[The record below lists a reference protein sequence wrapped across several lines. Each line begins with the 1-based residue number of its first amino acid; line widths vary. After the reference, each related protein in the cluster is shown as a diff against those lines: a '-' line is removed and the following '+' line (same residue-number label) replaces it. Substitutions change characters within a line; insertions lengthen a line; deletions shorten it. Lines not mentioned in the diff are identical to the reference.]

1 MQLTK
6 DKQILI
12 VGLGL
17 LGGSYAEGLTES
29 GYTVG
34 AIDISDESIK
44 TALSRGIIAHGETT
58 VNSSYV
64 GQFDLIILA
73 LYPEA
78 AVQWM
83 RDYQHLLKP
92 NAIITDVT
100 GVKCP
105 VLYPIQSFLRED
117 LEMIGAHPMAGKER
131 SGVTFADAK
140 MLRGANYI
148 ITPTSKNTE
157 YAITLCRELGEA
169 LGFGTITCLSPE
181 EHDEMIGFLSQLT
194 HCIAVSLM
202 TSRDTA
208 SFVDYSGDSF
218 RDLTRIAKINEDM
231 LDSIIN
237 LATQWE
243 MDMIDPLSVDG
254 CDKNYSYPER
264 ERNELADKFV
274 GEITGKWKDDIL
286 VPDLDDLNDR
296 LNLQ

>member
-17 LGGSYAEGLTES
+17 LGGSYAEGLTEL

-34 AIDISDESIK
+34 AIDVSRESIEL
-44 TALSRGIIAHGETT
+44 ALSRGIIAHGEVT
-58 VNSSYV
+58 VHPSYV
-64 GQFDLIILA
+64 GQFDIVILA
-73 LYPEA
+73 LYPEG

-231 LDSIIN
+231 WSQLF
-237 LATQWE
+237 LANKEPLLRQ
-243 MDMIDPLSVDG
+243 MDLFLEQFSRLR
-254 CDKNYSYPER
+254 KS
-264 ERNELADKFV
+264 LADGRVEDMKEMMRLSTKQREAFDIPTKAKQ
-274 GEITGKWKDDIL
+274 GEPK
-286 VPDLDDLNDR
+286 R
-296 LNLQ
+296 

>member
-231 LDSIIN
+231 WSQLF
-237 LATQWE
+237 LANKEPLLRQ
-243 MDMIDPLSVDG
+243 MDLFLEQFSRLR
-254 CDKNYSYPER
+254 KS
-264 ERNELADKFV
+264 LADGRVEDMKDMMRLSTKQRKAFDIPSKAKQ
-274 GEITGKWKDDIL
+274 GEPKL
-286 VPDLDDLNDR
+286 
-296 LNLQ
+296 